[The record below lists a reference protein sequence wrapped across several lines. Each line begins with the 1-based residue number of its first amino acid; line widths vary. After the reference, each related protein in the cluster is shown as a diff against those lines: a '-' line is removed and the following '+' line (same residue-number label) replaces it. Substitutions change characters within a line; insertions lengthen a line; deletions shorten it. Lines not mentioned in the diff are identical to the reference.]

1 MNEEERIRG
10 MRPKNSDF
18 RLLIEYLFL
27 VGAISMTLC
36 ELATAQHHN
45 PPLECQPFAMN
56 GNELPS
62 QSASYSSCVE

>member
-1 MNEEERIRG
+1 MKRG
-10 MRPKNSDF
+10 SSNF
-18 RLLIEYLFL
+18 TLLIWYPYL
-27 VGAISMTLC
+27 VAAIPMTLC

-45 PPLECQPFAMN
+45 PPLECQPFAMK